1 MMLYIATKS
10 FKHILNNYKVID
22 RVGTT
27 AKLKI
32 TMGHNSTKKEGGV
45 MILFSAY
52 QLMMLYICT
61 MFCENICNGFKLQ
74 SGHDFH
80 FLNYKG
86 A

>member
-45 MILFSAY
+45 MILVPCISTDDA
-52 QLMMLYICT
+52 LY
-61 MFCENICNGFKLQ
+61 LY
-74 SGHDFH
+74 HV
-80 FLNYKG
+80 L
-86 A
+86 